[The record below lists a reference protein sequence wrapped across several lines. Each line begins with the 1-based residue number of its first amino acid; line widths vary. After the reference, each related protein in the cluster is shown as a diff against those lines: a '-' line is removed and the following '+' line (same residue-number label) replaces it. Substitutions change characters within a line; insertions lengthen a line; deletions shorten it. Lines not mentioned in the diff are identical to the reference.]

1 VNQTAEHKPEV
12 RVHIDEHV
20 YMSPTPTTGHA
31 LYELGHIEGRQLFKE
46 VQGDWEDPP
55 VPNDEDEL
63 HLREDEHFHSA
74 VARENKF
81 HIVVNLERKEVD
93 KRVLTFREVVTIAF
107 ANPDFG
113 PNVVWTVTFKK
124 AVAPTHE
131 GTLIEGGKVE
141 IKNGTIFN
149 VSKTNKS

>member
-1 VNQTAEHKPEV
+1 MNQSVEHGHEV
-12 RVHIDEHV
+12 RVHIDENI

-31 LYELGHIEGRQLFKE
+31 LYELGHIEGRELFKE
-46 VQGDWEDPP
+46 VQGDHEDPP
-55 VPNDEDEL
+55 VPNDEREL
-63 HLREDEHFHSA
+63 HLREDKHFHSA
-74 VARENKF
+74 QVREEKF

-93 KRVLTFREVVTIAF
+93 KRDLTFREVVTIAF

-124 AVAPTHE
+124 AVAPKHE